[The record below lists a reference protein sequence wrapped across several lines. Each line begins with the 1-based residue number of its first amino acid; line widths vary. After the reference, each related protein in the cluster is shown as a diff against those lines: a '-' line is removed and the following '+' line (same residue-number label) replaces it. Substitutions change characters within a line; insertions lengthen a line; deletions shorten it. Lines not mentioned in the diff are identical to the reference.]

1 MKSLINLI
9 FRHPL
14 SGLFGLRGFGR
25 FLSWQMSSR
34 IDKRV
39 HIHEWIEGTKFH
51 VRSGETGLTGNI
63 YVGLH
68 EFADMGFLLHL
79 LEPDD
84 LFLDVGANSGSYT
97 ILASGVIGAKTTAFE
112 PVPETFNRLLSNI
125 CINQLH
131 DRVDAKQVGISS
143 MNGVMQI
150 TTGDDT
156 TNHFVSG
163 ETSKNVV
170 SVEVLTLDSA
180 CSGLAPSLIKIDVE
194 GWEMSVLSG
203 AEKILSQKSL
213 LAIILEINGRGQ
225 DLGVTDEKIVNH
237 LMSYEFLAYRY
248 DPLTR
253 KISKITGR
261 NFDGGNTI
269 FIRNIDECRN
279 RIQASPTFRVLGV
292 DL

>member
-1 MKSLINLI
+1 MLCFDI
-9 FRHPL
+9 
-14 SGLFGLRGFGR
+14 
-25 FLSWQMSSR
+25 
-34 IDKRV
+34 
-39 HIHEWIEGTKFH
+39 
-51 VRSGETGLTGNI
+51 
-63 YVGLH
+63 
-68 EFADMGFLLHL
+68 
-79 LEPDD
+79 
-84 LFLDVGANSGSYT
+84 GANRGDFTVAALEKGYDVVAVEAAPKVFGELVGNFIYNPRVTPLKFAVSGSDYQRVEFYEAEEDGLST
-97 ILASGVIGAKTTAFE
+97 LNEGWLTDPELPYAGKPYRTTA
-112 PVPETFNRLLSNI
+112 
-125 CINQLH
+125 
-131 DRVDAKQVGISS
+131 A
-143 MNGVMQI
+143 
-150 TTGDDT
+150 TTI
-156 TNHFVSG
+156 
-163 ETSKNVV
+163 
-170 SVEVLTLDSA
+170 TLDK
-180 CSGLAPSLIKIDVE
+180 LALLYGTPDLIKIDVE

-279 RIQASPTFRVLGV
+279 RIQASPTFRVMGV